1 MASSSNI
8 QNQNQISIVSTPLL
22 TQEEEIRQLLSNTIM
37 TNHSSENSSRDVR
50 FPTIPQRAFTR
61 IRATTTSPT
70 SSQTS
75 AVSEYLP
82 TYSIVVRD
90 MPPTYLSDQNDLDE
104 SSQRVELSRAELS
117 REGAYIDSLIH
128 LEAPVLPQGYWPI
141 TKKFYIYGFII
152 WPLWLIGAF
161 YIFLGDEYKTLD
173 QEQGTNT
180 NEENANNNN
189 NNKFNTGRLKWANR
203 CLFNLL
209 IITTLVA
216 YVTVAYTKTKGK
228 FN

>member
-1 MASSSNI
+1 MASSNI
-8 QNQNQISIVSTPLL
+8 QNPNQISITSTPTPL
-22 TQEEEIRQLLSNTIM
+22 TQEEEIRQISSNTIM
-37 TNHSSENSSRDVR
+37 TDHSSENSSRDVR

-61 IRATTTSPT
+61 IRTTTTSPT
-70 SSQTS
+70 TS
-75 AVSEYLP
+75 PTEYLP
-82 TYSIVVRD
+82 TYSIVIRD
-90 MPPTYLSDQNDLDE
+90 MPPIYPSDQNDLDE
-104 SSQRVELSRAELS
+104 SSSQRAGLS
-117 REGAYIDSLIH
+117 REGAYIESLIN
-128 LEAPVLPQGYWPI
+128 LEAPILPQGYWPI
-141 TKKFYIYGFII
+141 TKKFYVYGFII

-189 NNKFNTGRLKWANR
+189 NNNNNNKFNTERLKWANR

-216 YVTVAYTKTKGK
+216 YVVVAYTKTKG
-228 FN
+228 NLT